1 MSQPGLLLVWSKG
14 APHKR
19 AVPFPWAESFTIGRE
34 LVSDDDRT
42 SANHA
47 TIYARP
53 GLDPDFVITNTGSRN
68 GTFVDGKD
76 VGTHGYAWNGSVL
89 RTGSSLW
96 IASTDLARLADP
108 GTPGRGSAAEEQRG
122 VDAEPLDLP
131 RAELGFVIFETARAK
146 TQLPVHYSLVQR
158 CLRSMWHDRAE
169 LVAATEAA
177 VAKAS
182 AMNDDR
188 VGEEHLPTVRPLQPN
203 VRFAKYFEL
212 EMSAPPPFEI
222 PATYHVHSLVRLKG
236 GVPHETIIGSDATRP
251 MLVQTQ
257 LGDSLEKKP
266 GYFMAGFWGHGVNSY
281 SVYLARTT
289 VRSRLFLRLPYGAGV
304 YAEKGERERALDKLE
319 RFYWLAE
326 TLPVAHVTL
335 LDSMG
340 TAHYELVRHDGRVV
354 ISPENLGSLDDI
366 DFLALAMG

>member
-14 APHKR
+14 VPQKR
-19 AVPFPWAESFTIGRE
+19 AVPIPWAESFTIGRE
-34 LVSDDDRT
+34 LVADDDRT

-47 TIYARP
+47 TIYARA
-53 GLDPDFVITNTGSRN
+53 GLDPDFVVTNTGSRN

-76 VGTHGYAWNGSVL
+76 IGTHGYAWNGSVL

-96 IASTDLARLADP
+96 IASTDLARFD
-108 GTPGRGSAAEEQRG
+108 
-122 VDAEPLDLP
+122 EPVDLP
-131 RAELGFVIFETARAK
+131 RAEIGFVIREAARAK
-146 TQLPVHYSLVQR
+146 TQLPVHYSLVKR
-158 CLRSMWHDRAE
+158 CLRSVWRDRAE

-177 VAKAS
+177 VARAI
-182 AMNDDR
+182 ATNDDR
-188 VGEEHLPTVRPLQPN
+188 VGEEHLPTVRPLQPI
-203 VRFAKYFEL
+203 VPFAKYFEL
-212 EMSAPPPFEI
+212 EMAAPPPFEI
-222 PATYHVHSLVRLKG
+222 PATYHVHSIVRLKG
-236 GVPHETIIGSDATRP
+236 GVPYETIIGSDATRP
-251 MLVQTQ
+251 TLVQTQ

-289 VRSRLFLRLPYGAGV
+289 ERSRLFLRLPYGAGA
-304 YAEKGERERALDKLE
+304 YAGKGERERALERLE

-354 ISPENLGSLDDI
+354 ISPENLSSLDDI